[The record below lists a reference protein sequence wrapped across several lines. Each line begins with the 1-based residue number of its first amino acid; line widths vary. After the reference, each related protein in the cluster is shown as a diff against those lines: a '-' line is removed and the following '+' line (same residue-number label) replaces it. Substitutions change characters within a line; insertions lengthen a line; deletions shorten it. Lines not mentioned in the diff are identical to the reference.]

1 MIICK
6 LIGHKFKQFL
16 QVENKDP
23 PDYQGK
29 KIKRSI
35 ITYFSCLRCSQSNSN
50 TQLYCT
56 GDQ

>member
-16 QVENKDP
+16 QVEGKDP
-23 PDYQGK
+23 PDYEGK
-29 KIKRSI
+29 KVEKCIR
-35 ITYFSCLRCSQSNSN
+35 TYFLCSRCSQSCSN

-56 GDQ
+56 GEE